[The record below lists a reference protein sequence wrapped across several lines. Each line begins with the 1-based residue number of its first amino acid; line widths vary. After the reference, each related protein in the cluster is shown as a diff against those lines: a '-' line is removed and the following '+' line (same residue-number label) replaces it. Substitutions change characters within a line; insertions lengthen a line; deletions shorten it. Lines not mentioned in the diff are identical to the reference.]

1 MNNTLWQAS
10 PQIIESSNLINF
22 MSWLGKHRSLVFK
35 DYEDLRQYSIDNTG
49 EFWGSILEYFEV
61 SYSGEF
67 IDVLH
72 GEMPNVK
79 WFEGIKLNYAEHIF
93 KDKALKDVALI
104 SILENGQEESFT
116 WEELNQSVASLA
128 NWMKRQGVKE
138 GDRVAGYLPNLA
150 ATSIAFLATVSI
162 GGVWTCCSPDFGVES
177 ILDRFQQVKP
187 KLLFAVSG
195 YSYNGK
201 YYDKIKELKTIISN
215 IPSLENVVQ
224 VPFLGGEMLEG
235 IINFDEVSKGGKTSL
250 EFVRVPF
257 SHPIWILYSS
267 GTTGKPKSITHS
279 HGGTLLEHYKYLS
292 LQNDVKKGETFFW
305 YSTTGW
311 MMWNFLHAAWLVGA
325 RIVLY
330 EGAAAFPSLK
340 SLWQLASKHKIN
352 HFGTS
357 APYLIACMKA
367 ELNTS
372 QLNIDLSGLRSIGST
387 GSPLPSEAF
396 EYVYSSIK
404 EDVWLCSMS
413 GGSDVCTAFVGS
425 NIMKPIK
432 AGYIQCRALGVD
444 MVAMGEDDKE
454 LIGELG
460 EMVIRKPMPSM
471 PIGFWGDEDGQ
482 RYYNSYFADKVG
494 YWTHGDW
501 IKIETDGQLM
511 ITGRS
516 DATLNRHGVRIGTS
530 EIYAILTDLPFIED
544 ALIINVEFANGEHF
558 MPLFVK
564 VKPDEVLTE
573 ERIKL
578 IKSKLREKGSPRHVP
593 DRVIDAL
600 GIPYTISGKK
610 MESPIKKLFLGM
622 DVSKAMSKEAMRNP
636 EVVAFYEGFAKEY
649 LISR

>member
-1 MNNTLWQAS
+1 MSKILWQAS
-10 PQIIESSNLINF
+10 SQTIESSNLKNYIA
-22 MSWLGKHRSLVFK
+22 WLETKTPRVFD
-35 DYEDLRQYSIDNTG
+35 DYEDLRQYSIDNT
-49 EFWGSILEYFEV
+49 EDFWGSILEYFEV

-67 IDVLH
+67 VDVLK

-93 KDKALKDVALI
+93 KDKVLTDIALI
-104 SILENGQEESFT
+104 SILENGKEKFLT
-116 WEELNQSVASLA
+116 WEQLKHSVASLA
-128 NWMKRQGVKE
+128 KWMKDQGIEE
-138 GDRVAGYLPNLA
+138 GDRVAGFLPNVA
-150 ATSIAFLATVSI
+150 ATSIAFLATISI
-162 GGVWTCCSPDFGVES
+162 GAVWTCCSPDFGVES
-177 ILDRFQQVKP
+177 ILDRFQQVEP

-201 YYDKIKELKTIISN
+201 YYDKTTELNTIISS
-215 IPSLENVVQ
+215 IPSLKKVVQ
-224 VPFLGGEMLEG
+224 IQFLDGEMIEG
-235 IINFDEVSKGGKTSL
+235 LFNFEELTKDRTTEL
-250 EFVRVPF
+250 QFVRCPF

-292 LQNDVKKGETFFW
+292 LQNDVRKGETFFW

-311 MMWNFLHAAWLVGA
+311 MMWNFLHAAWLVNA
-325 RIVLY
+325 KIVLY
-330 EGAAAFPSLK
+330 EGAAAFPNLN

-357 APYLIACMKA
+357 APFLIACMKA
-367 ELNTS
+367 EIDTS
-372 QLNIDLSGLRSIGST
+372 QLNIDLSALRSIGST

-396 EYVYSSIK
+396 EYVYKSIK
-404 EDVWLCSMS
+404 ADVWLCSMS

-425 NIMKPIK
+425 NIMEPVKS
-432 AGYIQCRALGVD
+432 GYIQCRALGVD
-444 MVAMGEDDKE
+444 MVAMGEDGE
-454 LIGELG
+454 TLIGELG
-460 EMVIRKPMPSM
+460 EMVIQKPMPSM
-471 PIGFWGDEDGQ
+471 PIGFWGDVDGQ
-482 RYYNSYFADKVG
+482 RYYNSYFADRVG

-501 IKIETDGQLM
+501 IKIEEDGQLM

-544 ALIINVEFANGEHF
+544 ALIINVEFSDGEHF

-564 VKPDEVLTE
+564 AKDNESLNE

-578 IKSKLREKGSPRHVP
+578 IKSSLRQKGSPRHVP
-593 DRVIDAL
+593 DIVISAPD
-600 GIPYTISGKK
+600 IPYTISGKK

-636 EVVAFYEGFAKEY
+636 EVVAFYEKFAKEY
-649 LISR
+649 LKTR